1 MRLTFCALLLGGLSG
16 LAQAATPRR
25 GPPPPK
31 PLETVWEEG
40 RRDDVVI
47 VKLHEGVRGVPTMDG
62 ADIRPVFEDGLAL
75 RALRDERAP
84 ELADLSLYYRV
95 EVAPGWGPAVA
106 DAFNEQ
112 GWVELATLAPE
123 AQPPPMDIPPETP
136 DFSGLQ
142 IYPEAA
148 PDGFGVTW
156 ARSWPG
162 GAGAGVT
169 VADLEYGWTAGHEDL
184 IAADAAET
192 WGFDSGEYAFHGN
205 AVLGIL
211 FAGDNGYG
219 VTGLVPEATPMV
231 IFPYVDADTYDIA
244 AAIAGA
250 TTLLDP
256 GDVLLIEQ
264 QAKSQG
270 EKCPV
275 EVDQA
280 VFDAISLA
288 VAKGI
293 IVIEP
298 GGNGA
303 QNLDDPKWGGLFDR
317 AVRDS
322 GAVMVGGGVP
332 PGKDD
337 PARSWDSQN
346 GGSYGA
352 RVDVQG
358 WYSDTVTVGT
368 GTAGYNDLF
377 FPDSDPNQAYTARF
391 GGTSGASA
399 QVAGVAAALS
409 AIHLHLHGAPPD
421 PLLVR
426 SWLVAFGT
434 PQPSY
439 DAATPIGPQPD
450 LGRALRMG
458 ILP

>member
-1 MRLTFCALLLGGLSG
+1 MRLSLCALLLGALPG
-16 LAQAATPRR
+16 LAEAATPRR

-31 PLETVWEEG
+31 PPETVWEEG

-47 VKLHEGVRGVPTMDG
+47 VKLKEGVRGVPTMDG
-62 ADIRPVFEDGLAL
+62 AEVRPVFEDGAAL
-75 RALRDERAP
+75 RALRDELAP
-84 ELADLSLYYRV
+84 GLADLSLYFRV

-136 DFSGLQ
+136 DFSPLQ
-142 IYPEAA
+142 IYPESA

-156 ARSWPG
+156 ARTWPG

-192 WGFDSGEYAFHGN
+192 WGFDSGLYEYHGN
-205 AVLGIL
+205 GVLGIL

-231 IFPYVDADTYDIA
+231 IFPFVEADLYDIA

-250 TTLLDP
+250 TTLLGP

-264 QAKSQG
+264 QAYAQG
-270 EKCPV
+270 AYCPV

-303 QNLDDPKWGGLFDR
+303 QNLDDPKWGGRFDR

-322 GAVMVGGGVP
+322 GAVMVGGGMP

-337 PARSWDSQN
+337 PARTWYPY

-358 WYSDTVTVGT
+358 WFSDTVTVGSDS
-368 GTAGYNDLF
+368 AGLNELF

-399 QVAGVAAALS
+399 QLAGVAGALS

-426 SWLVAFGT
+426 SWLAAFGT

-439 DAATPIGPQPD
+439 DAANPIGPQPD
-450 LGRALRMG
+450 LGRVLRMG
-458 ILP
+458 LLP